1 MEPDQISASGCWALA
16 SLATLNGAPSQPDLI
31 ASRLVSGKP
40 EVIAFELARVGMSL
54 GLRCAVRRGYR
65 RRIERV
71 PTPCMIRATDGS
83 FAILATIADGKAL
96 VQGYGQPPQ
105 AIPVADLAGLI
116 TDEVI
121 VVTRRAL
128 DLSKDGR
135 FGLRW
140 FVAQVWRYRRQMRD
154 ILLASLLV
162 QLLGLAGPILFQAV
176 TDKVL
181 VHNTVDTLY
190 VIAVALAMVAIFE
203 VLFDLIRQYLLGHTA
218 SRIDADLGARLY
230 AHLVQ
235 LPLSFFSSRQT
246 GQTVQRVRELDRINE
261 FFTGQ
266 ALTAALDLLFIVVY
280 LAVMV
285 FYSVHLTVIVVLSLP
300 LYAAIALGVL
310 PALRRRLDDLFMRHA
325 RTQSFLVESVSGME
339 TVKSGALGTVMRRDW
354 EVLLS
359 GQVQSSFNVVQISAL
374 AGGAVQLLTK
384 IVYILV
390 LFFGAKAVIAGDMTV
405 GGLIA
410 FTMFTSHI
418 SAPILRLSGLWNGFQ
433 QVRVSIERIG
443 EILNTPK
450 ELTTATATR
459 LPELRGSLDFEDV
472 VFRYAPDLPDV
483 LRGMR
488 LSIAAG
494 EVIGVVGRSGSGKS
508 TIAKLIQRLYLPT
521 RGRVCFDGVDAQ
533 ILDPAWLRSR
543 IGVVGQDGFMFNR
556 SVRDNIA
563 IANPSLGM
571 DEVIAASQLAG
582 AHEFISALPAGYDT
596 MLEERA
602 MNLSGGQ
609 RQRLAIARAIINQ
622 PTILVFDE
630 ATSALDPE
638 TEEIIRQ
645 NLRKICAGRT
655 AIIISHRLSAIIDC
669 DRILMVE
676 SGVITEAGSHDQLV
690 AQGGAYSRLFAS
702 QRS

>member
-1 MEPDQISASGCWALA
+1 MDSIHLSSCWALA
-16 SLATLNGAPSQPDLI
+16 SLATLNGVPCQPDLV
-31 ASRLVSGKP
+31 ASRLVSSKP
-40 EVIAFELARVGMSL
+40 DLIGFELARVGMSL

-65 RRIERV
+65 KRIEHV
-71 PTPCMIRATDGS
+71 PTPCIIRSQDGS
-83 FAILATIADGKAL
+83 FGILASIVDEMAL
-96 VQGYGQPPQ
+96 VQTYGNPPHTLT
-105 AIPVADLAGLI
+105 IVELTSLI
-116 TDEVI
+116 SDEVI

-128 DLSKDGR
+128 DLSKDAK

-140 FVAQVWRYRRQMRD
+140 FVTQVWRYRRQMRD
-154 ILLASLLV
+154 ILLASLFV
-162 QLLGLAGPILFQAV
+162 QLLGLVTPILFQAI

-181 VHNTVDTLY
+181 VHQTVDTLY
-190 VIAVALAMVAIFE
+190 VIAAALTVVAIFE
-203 VLFDLIRQYLLGHTA
+203 VCLDLIRQYLLGHTA

-230 AHLVQ
+230 AHLVE

-246 GQTVQRVRELDRINE
+246 GQTIQRMRELDRINE

-266 ALTAALDLLFIVVY
+266 ALTAVLDLLFVVLYLIVM
-280 LAVMV
+280 L
-285 FYSVHLTVIVVLSLP
+285 FYSVQLTIIVALSLP

-310 PALRRRLDDLFMRHA
+310 PVLRRRLDDLFMRHA

-354 EVLLS
+354 EVLLA
-359 GQVQSSFNVVQISAL
+359 GQVKCSFGVVQISAW

-384 IVYILV
+384 VVYILV
-390 LFFGAKAVIAGDMTV
+390 LVLGAKSVISGSMTV

-418 SAPILRLSGLWNGFQ
+418 SAPILRLASLWNGFQ

-443 EILNTPK
+443 EILNSPK
-450 ELTTATATR
+450 ELTAASATR
-459 LPELRGSLDFEDV
+459 LPELRGAVSFEDV
-472 VFRYAPDLPDV
+472 VFRYSPDLPDV
-483 LRGMR
+483 LRGLH

-494 EVIGVVGRSGSGKS
+494 EVIGIVGRSGSGKS
-508 TIAKLIQRLYLPT
+508 TIAKLIMRLYVPT

-533 ILDPAWLRSR
+533 VLDPTWLRGR
-543 IGVVGQDGFMFNR
+543 IGVVGQEGFLFNR

-563 IANPSLGM
+563 IANPALGM
-571 DEVIAASQLAG
+571 DAVISACQLAG

-596 MLEERA
+596 LLEERG

-609 RQRLAIARAIINQ
+609 RQRLAIARAIIND

-638 TEEIIRQ
+638 TEEIIRT
-645 NLRKICAGRT
+645 NLRAICAKRT
-655 AIIISHRLSAIIDC
+655 AIIISHRLSAITDC
-669 DRILMVE
+669 DRILMVDG
-676 SGVITEAGSHDQLV
+676 GVITESGTHSELMARKDS
-690 AQGGAYSRLFAS
+690 YFRLFS
-702 QRS
+702 GQRS